1 MKIGIMTFHWAVNYG
16 AVLQAYA
23 LQTYLR
29 NLGHE
34 AYMIDYKPSN
44 RDHNLKNFI
53 LNRKLPHPL
62 QYMREAALDRLFE
75 DFRRKYLVRSRR
87 YGSLEELRNDPPAA
101 DIYVS
106 GSDQVLHPRTLMKG
120 ERRPAPAYMLDFG
133 GADVFRAGYAVS
145 FGCTSYPEE
154 AAAVA
159 RKYIGRFDLLSVRE
173 TTGVNV
179 AESLGYKGR
188 LWTVPDPTILA
199 GASAYD
205 KVFSAGSSAIGSGT
219 AGSGSNGPSGHTAT
233 YLLHGRS
240 ALNPRIEHDFGTVRP
255 LGGCSVPDWLSGIR
269 YADRLVTNSFH
280 GTVFALLFHI
290 PFVSLLETGA
300 AAGMND
306 RFATLLSRVG
316 LTDRILPA
324 YDGRRAEEIFGRD
337 INWDAVDSLMD
348 GYAREGR
355 DFIEMLLARQCVR

>member
-62 QYMREAALDRLFE
+62 QYVRESALDRLFE

-87 YGSLEELRNDPPAA
+87 YGSLDELRSDPPAA

-133 GADVFRAGYAVS
+133 GADICRAGYAVS

-154 AAAVA
+154 AVAVA

-199 GASAYD
+199 GASVYD
-205 KVFSAGSSAIGSGT
+205 RVFSAGS
-219 AGSGSNGPSGHTAT
+219 NGPSAHTAT

-240 ALNPRIEHDFGTVRP
+240 ALNPRIEQDFGTVRP

-306 RFATLLSRVG
+306 RFSTLLSRVG
-316 LTDRILPA
+316 LTDRILPV
-324 YDGRRAEEIFGRD
+324 YDGRRAEEIFGRE
-337 INWDAVDSLMD
+337 ISWDVVDSLMD

>member
-1 MKIGIMTFHWAVNYG
+1 M
-16 AVLQAYA
+16 
-23 LQTYLR
+23 
-29 NLGHE
+29 
-34 AYMIDYKPSN
+34 
-44 RDHNLKNFI
+44 
-53 LNRKLPHPL
+53 
-62 QYMREAALDRLFE
+62 
-75 DFRRKYLVRSRR
+75 
-87 YGSLEELRNDPPAA
+87 
-101 DIYVS
+101 
-106 GSDQVLHPRTLMKG
+106 
-120 ERRPAPAYMLDFG
+120 
-133 GADVFRAGYAVS
+133 S
-145 FGCTSYPEE
+145 FGCTSYPEG

-205 KVFSAGSSAIGSGT
+205 KVFSAGG
-219 AGSGSNGPSGHTAT
+219 NGPSGHTAT

-255 LGGCSVPDWLSGIR
+255 LGGCSVPDWLLEIR

-324 YDGRRAEEIFGRD
+324 YDGRRAEEIFGRE
-337 INWDAVDSLMD
+337 ISWDVVDSLMD